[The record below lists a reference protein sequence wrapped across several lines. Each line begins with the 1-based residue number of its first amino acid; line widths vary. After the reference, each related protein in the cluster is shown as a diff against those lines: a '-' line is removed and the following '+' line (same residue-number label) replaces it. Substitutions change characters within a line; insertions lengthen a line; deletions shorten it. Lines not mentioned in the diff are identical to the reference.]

1 MKFSWVLVL
10 LLLGGLTRA
19 QTESPAKRILGS
31 AILQGVVG
39 GESHDAFVIK
49 AVKGQTLTLQLSW
62 KLEDKN
68 TASFVISRSASFFSA
83 DPINF
88 GQFSS
93 DHKRWV
99 GEILSSGDYF
109 VFVVA
114 HPTAQYML
122 WVKQVD

>member
-1 MKFSWVLVL
+1 MKFSWILVL
-10 LLLGGLTRA
+10 LLLSGLTRA
-19 QTESPAKRILGS
+19 QTEVPAKRILGS
-31 AILQGVVG
+31 AILRGVVG

-83 DPINF
+83 EPVKF
-88 GQFSS
+88 GRFSS
-93 DHKRWV
+93 DQKRWV
-99 GEILSSGDYF
+99 GKILSSGDYF

-114 HPTAQYML
+114 HPVAQYTL
-122 WVKQVD
+122 WLKI